1 MYSKVKIFGH
11 PVHPMLIAYPIAF
24 YTSTLVAFLIYA
36 ANGNGFWFKV
46 AVAAN
51 VAGVIMA
58 AVAAL
63 PGFIDWAVGIPSG
76 SPAKGHGLTH
86 MLLNVTA
93 LVLFVINAIIHVPQW
108 DSTHPDNTWAI
119 ILAVLGVF
127 LTIGA
132 DFFGWTMIQTDHVGV
147 ELTPDQARLERG
159 VPTT

>member
-63 PGFIDWAVGIPSG
+63 PGFIDWAVGIPSR
-76 SPAKGHGLTH
+76 SPASAPHPHALECDCLSTVCDQRHHPRPAVGLH
-86 MLLNVTA
+86 A
-93 LVLFVINAIIHVPQW
+93 
-108 DSTHPDNTWAI
+108 S
-119 ILAVLGVF
+119 G
-127 LTIGA
+127 
-132 DFFGWTMIQTDHVGV
+132 
-147 ELTPDQARLERG
+147 
-159 VPTT
+159 